1 MPNPGTVSQGDI
13 DKLEQGMKD
22 LTSLSQQLS
31 KTFRDIN
38 KETDVLSNNFKNIVR
53 QAGLNN
59 NNAERYLISQKLQEA
74 TQNRINEI
82 KRDYIGSKE
91 KAWLKYSPHLTLN
104 ENNQPFFHTYI
115 IDTGK
120 DLKSIKWLTESNKLL
135 RDQLISLELFP

>member
-22 LTSLSQQLS
+22 LTSLGQQLS

-38 KETDVLSNNFKNIVR
+38 KETDVLSNNFKDIVR

-82 KRDYIGSKE
+82 KAKSSYLDSVSLAE
-91 KAWLKYSPHLTLN
+91 VLLKQPAIFLFLANYVVRQSGKLR
-104 ENNQPFFHTYI
+104 NQY
-115 IDTGK
+115 GQN
-120 DLKSIKWLTESNKLL
+120 L
-135 RDQLISLELFP
+135 

>member
-53 QAGLNN
+53 QAGI
-59 NNAERYLISQKLQEA
+59 E
-74 TQNRINEI
+74 
-82 KRDYIGSKE
+82 
-91 KAWLKYSPHLTLN
+91 
-104 ENNQPFFHTYI
+104 
-115 IDTGK
+115 
-120 DLKSIKWLTESNKLL
+120 
-135 RDQLISLELFP
+135 